1 MLEATAMAV
10 EKLNEYFK
18 DNNLSSSLRVFVQ
31 QGGCSGPSLALALDE
46 KKLEDEVY
54 TNQEITFLVE
64 KSLLK
69 QCGDITIDFV
79 DAGPRSGFS
88 IRSTIPLPGGGG
100 GCSSGSCGSQGCGC

>member
-1 MLEATAMAV
+1 MLEATEMAV
-10 EKLNEYFK
+10 TKLKEYFQ
-18 DNNLSSSLRVFVQ
+18 DNNVTSSLRVFVQ

-46 KKLEDEVY
+46 AKPEDEVY

-64 KSLLK
+64 KNILR
-69 QCGDITIDFV
+69 QCGEISIDFV

-88 IRSTIPLPGGGG
+88 ISSTIPLPGSGG